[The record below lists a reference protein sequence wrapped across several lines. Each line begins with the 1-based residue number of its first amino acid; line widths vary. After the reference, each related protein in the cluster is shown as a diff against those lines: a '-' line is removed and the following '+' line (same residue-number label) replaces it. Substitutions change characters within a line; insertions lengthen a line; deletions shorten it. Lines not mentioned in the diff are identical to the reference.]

1 MPGIGLSAPKGCPE
15 RNEADIPTIGQ
26 IFGYLDHKVTCNGLY
41 NRSEFWILKGY
52 EGENGPLFLGK
63 GYLKSVGCW

>member
-15 RNEADIPTIGQ
+15 RMEADIATTGQ
-26 IFGYLDHKVTCNGLY
+26 IFGYLDHEVTCNGFY
-41 NRSEFWILKGY
+41 SRSEFRILKGCK
-52 EGENGPLFLGK
+52 GENGPLFLGK